1 MHDLTGQRFGL
12 LVVIGRS
19 ERKIPHGSLWRCHCD
34 CGREREVRSA
44 GLRRKHQPT
53 RSCGCLSGANHRTH
67 GEANKVTPE
76 YMCWHAIK
84 TRCFNVGCAAYRNY
98 GGRGI
103 TMCDRWRDSYSAFLA
118 DVGRR
123 PSDAHSIDRIDNDGH
138 YEPGNVRWVTG
149 SEQQQNRR
157 PYSEWMQRHRAAD
170 GTFVAH

>member
-44 GLRRKHQPT
+44 G
-53 RSCGCLSGANHRTH
+53 
-67 GEANKVTPE
+67 
-76 YMCWHAIK
+76 
-84 TRCFNVGCAAYRNY
+84 
-98 GGRGI
+98 
-103 TMCDRWRDSYSAFLA
+103 MCDRWRDSYSAFLA